1 MTPDNDPLQWFQ
13 SLSPAQRVAQLL
25 IVAPDPNDTPEE
37 VAEWFTEAGYG
48 GLFLQWRHLT
58 HREWLF
64 ELIDRLR
71 ERTDGSPPPL
81 ITVDE
86 EGGLVSDL
94 AGLMT
99 TGPSPAALGMLDDS
113 MATLRT
119 ALVMGDKIRAMGF
132 NLLLAPSLD
141 VNVDSRNPVIGTR
154 AFGATPQAVVKH
166 AVATLEGYAR
176 AGLVTC
182 VKHFPGHG
190 STRLDSHLALPILDA
205 PLELL
210 EVRELPPF
218 RAAIDGGVQVI
229 MTGHLACPALDPSGA
244 PATLSPIM
252 LNGFLREELGF
263 EGVILSDD
271 MEMAGVA
278 ALGDPGAVA
287 RNAIEAG
294 VDALLYARSRNMAA
308 TVAGDLATA
317 VERGDLSEERILQSL
332 TRLWR
337 LRRTIESA
345 ETEMDESTREEIL
358 DMEHEEF
365 LREVSQRTITQV
377 GHRGTELPIPWSDHT
392 GLLIVPTATEPRLQ
406 VDVEYLR
413 DLIEPLRIGLIVT
426 SLRPTETERTAVL
439 NRASKSHF
447 IIACTLTRGAVVP
460 EQRILVDDLLGLQKQ
475 LTVVSLLD
483 PHDLT
488 EYPTVRTRLAT
499 RGFNRYTLEA
509 LVQVL
514 TGLTDP
520 QPETP

>member
-1 MTPDNDPLQWFQ
+1 MTPDDALLRWIRG
-13 SLSPAQRVAQLL
+13 LSPARRIAQLL
-25 IVAPDPNDTPEE
+25 IVAPDPEETPEE
-37 VAEWFTEAGYG
+37 VVAWFTESGYG
-48 GLFLQWRHLT
+48 GLFLQWRHLGE
-58 HREWLF
+58 REWLF

-71 ERTDGSPPPL
+71 DRPDDSPPPL

-94 AGLMT
+94 TELTNTA
-99 TGPSPAALGMLDDS
+99 PSPAALGMLDDS
-113 MATLRT
+113 MTTFRT
-119 ALVMGDKIRAMGF
+119 ALAMGDKIRAMGF

-141 VNVDSRNPVIGTR
+141 VNGESRNPVIGTR
-154 AFGATPQAVVKH
+154 AFGATPQIVVKH
-166 AVATLEGYAR
+166 GLAALEGYAR

-210 EVRELPPF
+210 EVRDLPPF
-218 RAAIDGGVQVI
+218 RAAIDGGVQAI

-252 LNGFLREELGF
+252 LNGFLRGELGF

-278 ALGDPGAVA
+278 ALGNPGAVA

-294 VDALLYARSRNMAA
+294 VDALLYARNRDMAA
-308 TVAGDLATA
+308 EVASELTRAMLRGELA
-317 VERGDLSEERILQSL
+317 EERVLTSL
-332 TRLWR
+332 ARLWR
-337 LRRTIESA
+337 LRRTIQAA
-345 ETEMDESTREEIL
+345 ETEMDETAREEIL
-358 DMEHEEF
+358 DMQHEEF
-365 LREVSQRTITQV
+365 LREVTRQTITQV
-377 GHRGTELPIPWSDHT
+377 GHRGPELPVPWSDQY
-392 GLLIVPTATEPRLQ
+392 GLIIVPTNNEPRLD

-413 DLIEPLRIGLIVT
+413 DLIVPLRIGLQVT
-426 SLRPTETERTAVL
+426 SLRPTDDERAAAL
-439 NRASKSHF
+439 YRASRADF

-460 EQRILVDDLLGLQKQ
+460 EQRRLIDDLLGLKKQ

-483 PHDLT
+483 PHDLA

-499 RGFNRYTLEA
+499 RGFNRSA
-509 LVQVL
+509 LAGLIKVL
-514 TGLTDP
+514 TGITDP
-520 QPETP
+520 LPESP